1 MFTNIMIVM
10 SLAGSMVVVCY
21 LILYF
26 LIKKH
31 FSLKCQS
38 LILKLALFLY
48 LVPVSEQKYYIMW
61 GVRTLF
67 PAVGRLWEPR
77 GIVVTDRT
85 HVIHVNGEER
95 EFAPQ
100 LKLLYLVVAG
110 MLFVSCILMIWQLI
124 KYMQFRR
131 ICRDTAS
138 ELPRQAWEEQ
148 FFQIKEQLGIRRKV
162 KLVCSGFCQSP
173 MAFGVIFPV
182 VVFPKSGLDDP
193 WQREYMMKHELTH
206 IKQGDL
212 FFRFLALIAAA
223 IHWFNPAVYFLYF
236 ELTAVS
242 EMVCDR
248 SVLGSSDDGVRR
260 SYSNL
265 VLDCAAD
272 RDCTYFSAIGFA
284 DKWSMKRRI
293 LEMKKDRKV
302 YKLLSGITVA
312 AMCLAGS
319 LTVFAYTPPE
329 VYEADEE
336 YDFSEDIVMIMD
348 DELEKIFAEEV
359 PYDYFFQGE
368 DGEIYPLTEEGEST
382 YSGCSHTKRKKG
394 QMVRHVK
401 NAKGGCKIKYY
412 RARICVECGDKK
424 RGKLIDTVTHT
435 VCPH

>member
-48 LVPVSEQKYYIMW
+48 LVPVSVQKHYIMC

-67 PAVGRLWEPR
+67 SSVGRLWEPR
-77 GIVVTDRT
+77 GIVVIDRT
-85 HVIHVNGEER
+85 HVIHVNGEKW

-110 MLFVSCILMIWQLI
+110 ILFVSCILMICQLI

-131 ICRDTAS
+131 ICRETAS
-138 ELPRQAWEEQ
+138 ELPRQDWEEQ
-148 FFQIKEQLGIRRKV
+148 FFQIREQLGIRRKV
-162 KLVCSGFCQSP
+162 KLVCSRSCQSP

-206 IKQGDL
+206 IKNGDL
-212 FFRFLALIAAA
+212 FFRFLALIATA
-223 IHWFNPAVYFLYF
+223 IHWFNPVVYFLYF

-248 SVLGSSDDGVRR
+248 SVLECSDDGMRR

-265 VLDCAAD
+265 VLDYAAD
-272 RDCTYFSAIGFA
+272 RDYGCFPAIGFA
-284 DKWSMKRRI
+284 DKWNMKRRI

-302 YKLLSGITVA
+302 YKLLSGIIVA

-319 LTVFAYTPPE
+319 LTVFAYSPLKE
-329 VYEADEE
+329 YEADEE
-336 YDFSEDIVMIMD
+336 YDFSEDLIFIMD

-359 PYDYFFQGE
+359 PYDYFFQSE
-368 DGEIYPLTEEGEST
+368 DGEIYPLTEGEEST
-382 YSGCSHTKRKKG
+382 YSTCSHPKRRMG
-394 QMVRHVK
+394 QLVRHVK

-412 RARICVECGDKK
+412 RARICVKCGDKK
-424 RGKLIDTVTHT
+424 RGKLINAPTYK

>member
-48 LVPVSEQKYYIMW
+48 LVPVSVQKHYIMC
-61 GVRTLF
+61 GVSTLF

-77 GIVVTDRT
+77 GIVVIDRT
-85 HVIHVNGEER
+85 HVIHVNGEKW

-110 MLFVSCILMIWQLI
+110 MLFVSCILMICQLI

-131 ICRDTAS
+131 ICRETAS
-138 ELPRQAWEEQ
+138 ELPRQDWEEQ
-148 FFQIKEQLGIRRKV
+148 FFQIREQLGIRRKV
-162 KLVCSGFCQSP
+162 KLVCSRSCQSP
-173 MAFGVIFPV
+173 MAFGVISPV

-193 WQREYMMKHELTH
+193 RQRGYMMKHELMH
-206 IKQGDL
+206 IKHGDL
-212 FFRFLALIAAA
+212 FFRFLALIAIAV
-223 IHWFNPAVYFLYF
+223 HWFNPAVYFLYL
-236 ELTAVS
+236 ELAAVS

-272 RDCTYFSAIGFA
+272 RDHRYFPAIGFA
-284 DKWSMKRRI
+284 DKWNMKRRI

-302 YKLLSGITVA
+302 YKALSGITVA
-312 AMCLAGS
+312 AMCLAAS
-319 LTVFAYTPPE
+319 LTVFAYTPPK

-336 YDFSEDIVMIMD
+336 YDFSEDIIVIMD
-348 DELEKIFAEEV
+348 DELEKIYAEEV
-359 PYDYFFQGE
+359 PYDHFFQSE

-382 YSGCSHTKRKKG
+382 YSVCSHTKRRKG
-394 QMVRHVK
+394 QAVRHVK

-412 RARICVECGDKK
+412 KARICVACGDVKK
-424 RGKLIDTVTHT
+424 GKLINMNTYIA
-435 VCPH
+435 CPH